1 MPSVPSMKMYSSF
14 ARLRGSV
21 GGSATYTEGLVAPSR
36 STIEQRRMPYRLSSL
51 GSPGRS
57 SPVGNSAPRKKVLHQ
72 HFTGR
77 NDLSLARCSWDPRF
91 PCHVGLSITPHRT
104 QTPVSSARPRLRIR
118 SGGVNPLNI
127 RPLEYC
133 RHPQTVIHSTAKA
146 ALVNSRSVS
155 NKTFVL
161 NDFFSRHNLDFLFLT
176 ETWIGAGVGQSSVFS
191 ELCPT
196 NCSFIS
202 TPRCV
207 GRGGGVALVF
217 KNDFKVRT
225 LSVGSFSTFELQCII
240 VESATS
246 PLACVLIYRPPKP
259 YKDFITEFSDFLSHF
274 VSLYDRL
281 LILGDFN
288 IHVCC
293 PDRPM
298 FNEFCGLIDAFGLTQ
313 HINKATH
320 LLGHTLDLILSYGFS
335 VDNIVIED
343 ATFSDHRPIMFDVT
357 LSNHLP
363 ATKAQGHYSRH
374 INSLTAAQFSDSF
387 LSQTVASTIATAAS
401 SSSSPDELVSLF
413 HSSCSS
419 ILDSV
424 APLTYIRPKLKSR
437 YRLDEATLSQAGL
450 S

>member
-1 MPSVPSMKMYSSF
+1 M
-14 ARLRGSV
+14 
-21 GGSATYTEGLVAPSR
+21 
-36 STIEQRRMPYRLSSL
+36 
-51 GSPGRS
+51 
-57 SPVGNSAPRKKVLHQ
+57 
-72 HFTGR
+72 
-77 NDLSLARCSWDPRF
+77 
-91 PCHVGLSITPHRT
+91 
-104 QTPVSSARPRLRIR
+104 
-118 SGGVNPLNI
+118 
-127 RPLEYC
+127 
-133 RHPQTVIHSTAKA
+133 
-146 ALVNSRSVS
+146 S

-259 YKDFITEFSDFLSHF
+259 DKDFITEFSDFLSHF

-298 FNEFCGLIDAFGLTQ
+298 VNEFCGLIDAFGLTQ

-363 ATKAQGHYSRH
+363 ATRAQDHYSRH

-401 SSSSPDELVSLF
+401 SSSSPDELVSLI